1 MKKLITSLFLLL
13 TITCNPINIQ
23 SDLALENAVAKLVSE
38 LTIKYSNKYKV
49 HFAVLQFRTEDDKVS
64 RFNHVIQNEIIA
76 ALRDISNIM
85 VIEQY
90 SGNHLL
96 EEQGWSLANFPS
108 FKVYSS
114 LNESLFKS
122 TGIIAD
128 VFVYGVVRVD
138 GDNISITGYLLPDGI
153 ASNAIKS
160 TVQVPIKDLPNNL
173 LVD

>member
-23 SDLALENAVAKLVSE
+23 SDFALENAIVKLVGD
-38 LTIKYSNKYKV
+38 LTIKYTNKYKV

-64 RFNHVIQNEIIA
+64 RFNHVIQNEIIS
-76 ALRDISNIM
+76 ALGNISNIK

-90 SGNHLL
+90 SVNHLI
-96 EEQGWSLANFPS
+96 EEQGWSLANSSS
-108 FKVYSS
+108 FKVYSN

-122 TGIIAD
+122 AGIIAD

-138 GDNISITGYLLPDGI
+138 SNSVTITGYLIPDGI
-153 ASNAIKS
+153 ASNSIKS
-160 TVQVPIKDLPNNL
+160 TVQIPIKDLPNNL

>member
-1 MKKLITSLFLLL
+1 MKILITSLFLLL
-13 TITCNPINIQ
+13 TITCNPVNIQ
-23 SDLALENAVAKLVSE
+23 SEFALESAVAKLVGE
-38 LTIKYSNKYKV
+38 LTIKYTNKYKV
-49 HFAVLQFRTEDDKVS
+49 HLAVLQFRKEDDKVS
-64 RFNHVIQNEIIA
+64 RFNHVIQNEVIS
-76 ALRDISNIM
+76 ALGTLSNIM

-90 SGNHLL
+90 SVNHLI
-96 EEQGWSLANFPS
+96 EEQGWSLANSSS
-108 FKVYSS
+108 FTVYSS

-138 GDNISITGYLLPDGI
+138 GDNVTITGYLLPDGI

-160 TVQVPIKDLPNNL
+160 TVQIPIKDLPNNL